1 MDTFNYKCPGCG
13 DNLTYDVKS
22 KLMFCN
28 SCGEFYPI
36 DEAKTNVKFEAKP
49 DEKTETET
57 DAEFEG
63 DRKGKD
69 NLNSDYDYNPNYMEV
84 NIFHCSSCGAEIM
97 TNDVEVSKFCAY
109 CGQSTI
115 VFDRVSKE
123 LRPDVILP
131 FRLTKQEA
139 INRVLNRFLKAK
151 CIADEIEN
159 ISVDS
164 VYGIYMPYWL
174 YDVWAQLGVKGDFKC
189 NKTTYHLDEVGDKEM
204 TVSLDASKRLNDDI
218 SLLLNP
224 FPTDEVEEFDS
235 AYLSG
240 FYADRFDVSYEKRKS
255 DAEDV
260 ITDILEEELIEG
272 KPGVPTKQMRDT
284 YGEVYKTFRVNQI
297 TRYAKRCDIK
307 NIRYAFLPVY
317 FITFR
322 IKEKLVNIL
331 VNGAGGKVIGSVP
344 VDEEKLRAAEKRG
357 MIGWGIGMGIAG
369 ALLFGFMPLVWSIMV
384 MGAFTFCICF
394 SGKKAK
400 AKFEKIEEETN
411 SESMFDISRNRE

>member
-36 DEAKTNVKFEAKP
+36 DEAKTNVKFEDGFKGQ
-49 DEKTETET
+49 ETS
-57 DAEFEG
+57 
-63 DRKGKD
+63 
-69 NLNSDYDYNPNYMEV
+69 NSDMNFEKDFNKDYDSKYMEV

-115 VFDRVSKE
+115 IFDRVSKE

-139 INRVLNRFLKAK
+139 VNRVLNRFLKAK

-174 YDVWAQLGVKGDFKC
+174 YDIWAQLGVKGDFKS
-189 NKTTYHLDEVGDKEM
+189 NKTTYHLDEVGDKQM
-204 TVSLDASKRLNDDI
+204 IVSLDASRRLNDDI

-224 FPTDEVEEFDS
+224 FPTDELEQFDS

-240 FYADRFDVSYEKRKS
+240 FYADRFDVSYKKRMS

-260 ITDILEEELIEG
+260 ITDLLEEELIEG

-284 YGEVYKTFRVNQI
+284 YGEVYKTFRMNQI

-307 NIRYAFLPVY
+307 NIKYAFLPVY
-317 FITFR
+317 FITF
-322 IKEKLVNIL
+322 KVKGQLVNIL
-331 VNGAGGKVIGSVP
+331 VNGASGKVIGSVP
-344 VDEEKLRAAEKRG
+344 VDEDKLRAAEKRG
-357 MIGWGIGMGIAG
+357 MIAWGIGMGIVG
-369 ALLFGFMPLVWSIMV
+369 MLLFALMPPVWSAAV
-384 MGAFTFCICF
+384 LGSFAFSIYF

-400 AKFEKIEEETN
+400 AKFEKIAEEAN